1 MPPKKCHEEKIQVLH
16 VLLESLKRGA
26 SQIDL
31 SVWNIHLYFCYHP
44 SQIKVKRKKI
54 MDGLSCFVL
63 LQDPCLSHELHNSKD
78 QHGQTSVIVYL
89 GLQNSTESQLIL
101 KNKNRHKA
109 TTKSSN
115 SLYNQALLIGT
126 TQHSLARIKS
136 KHFSPSNAGLCPYRL
151 SLD

>member
-31 SVWNIHLYFCYHP
+31 SVWNIHLYL
-44 SQIKVKRKKI
+44 KKI

-101 KNKNRHKA
+101 KNKNRHKQQL
-109 TTKSSN
+109 SSN

-126 TQHSLARIKS
+126 TQPSLARIKS